1 MPRFVRHSPLADGEV
16 AVLSG
21 ARVEDKRT
29 QPPPR
34 YGEGALV
41 DAMQNAWRFVEDP
54 AQRERLKEAKGIGTP
69 ATRAAVIE
77 GLKRQGLLAP
87 SGKWIVPTEAG
98 LELHALL
105 SAAAPELVDPGT
117 TAVWELRLDG
127 ILRRAGEVRPVV
139 DAIAA
144 EAARLIEV
152 LRGQSGRAIAPA
164 AGAARQPA
172 AKGPGRR
179 RGA

>member
-34 YGEGALV
+34 YGEGALI

-77 GLKRQGLLAP
+77 GLKRQGLL
-87 SGKWIVPTEAG
+87 G
-98 LELHALL
+98 
-105 SAAAPELVDPGT
+105 PGG
-117 TAVWELRLDG
+117 EG
-127 ILRRAGEVRPVV
+127 IGP
-139 DAIAA
+139 
-144 EAARLIEV
+144 
-152 LRGQSGRAIAPA
+152 APA
-164 AGAARQPA
+164 GAGPPGPLGGGAPA
-172 AKGPGRR
+172 LGGPG
-179 RGA
+179 A